1 MGQSDFLLTLALILV
16 AAKLGGET
24 SRRFGLP
31 AVFGKL
37 LVGVALGPAI
47 MNMVEP
53 SETLAG
59 FADVGI
65 ILLMFIAG
73 LETDMVQ
80 MRKVGLA
87 ALLAATGGVLLP
99 MGAGIGLG
107 FAFGMGAAESFFLGT
122 VLTATSV
129 GITAQTL
136 TELGKLQS
144 KEGSAILA
152 AAVID
157 DVMGVL
163 VLSLVLGFSGG
174 GDPIIP
180 IVKMAAFI
188 PLAFVIGVFIVPLVI
203 DRILHLE
210 EGETRITI
218 VIGIALLYS
227 WSAEHYGGLA
237 SITGA
242 YIAGL
247 MISRTEIGEHATE
260 SMNKIAYAFFI
271 PIFFVVVGLNM
282 DSSALRDAPLF
293 AVLLIA
299 IAIVTKIVGAFGGA
313 LVGGFSARD
322 ATRVGLRHGQ
332 SWRGRVGRGRRR
344 PQRRPARSARVLG
357 DDTHDARDDAGRAA
371 LAQMGI
377 SQARRRR
384 SARGACRGSCNRRAR
399 TARRR
404 GRPDACRKRGSVNA
418 VSSVTAIAVRL
429 SEPMRAGRLPLLL
442 APVQA

>member
-1 MGQSDFLLTLALILV
+1 MGQSDLLLTLALILV
-16 AAKLGGET
+16 ASKLGGQA

-37 LVGVALGPAI
+37 LVGVALGPAVI
-47 MNMVEP
+47 NMIEP
-53 SETLAG
+53 SETLNG
-59 FADVGI
+59 FADIGI

-80 MRKVGLA
+80 MRKVGVA

-107 FAFGMGAAESFFLGT
+107 YAFGMGTAEAFFLGT

-129 GITAQTL
+129 GISAQTL

-174 GDPIIP
+174 GDPIVP
-180 IVKMAAFI
+180 IIKMSAFI
-188 PLAFVIGVFIVPLVI
+188 PLAFVVGVFIVPLVI

-210 EGETRITI
+210 EGETRTAF
-218 VIGIALLYS
+218 VIGIALTYA

-237 SITGA
+237 AITGA

-247 MISRTEIGEHATE
+247 MISRTEISEHATE

-271 PIFFVVVGLNM
+271 PIFFVVVGLKM
-282 DSSALRDAPLF
+282 DSSAIQDAPLF
-293 AVLLIA
+293 AAALIA
-299 IAIVTKIVGAFGGA
+299 IAILTKIIGAFGGA
-313 LVGGFSARD
+313 RLGGFSTRD
-322 ATRVGLRHGQ
+322 ATRVGYGMV
-332 SWRGRVGRGRRR
+332 SRGEVALVVAVVGLNAGLLD
-344 PQRRPARSARVLG
+344 QREFSATILM
-357 DDTHDARDDAGRAA
+357 T
-371 LAQMGI
+371 L
-377 SQARRRR
+377 
-384 SARGACRGSCNRRAR
+384 
-399 TARRR
+399 
-404 GRPDACRKRGSVNA
+404 
-418 VSSVTAIAVRL
+418 VTTLVA
-429 SEPMRAGRLPLLL
+429 PLLL
-442 APVQA
+442 KWAYRKPDVDEDGEDVFAPVLASPEPAFSFGGMSRAETVEV